1 MTDADNGTSDVAAV
15 EVDGSINIDEGLG
28 FELDTVAPECD
39 DAIWVSDNGPGNFEG
54 CDFVLSLNRRPLHSE

>member
-15 EVDGSINIDEGLG
+15 EVDGSINIDEGL

-39 DAIWVSDNGPGNFEG
+39 GAIWVMTVQGISKGAIS
-54 CDFVLSLNRRPLHSE
+54 CS